1 MSLFLDPE
9 SERGNAQFFFFFP
22 SFLFIWFGFVW
33 FGWLVFCFVLVLGL
47 VGLFVSAEE
56 VALHEYFGYTF
67 PLY

>member
-1 MSLFLDPE
+1 MLS
-9 SERGNAQFFFFFP
+9 FFFFFP